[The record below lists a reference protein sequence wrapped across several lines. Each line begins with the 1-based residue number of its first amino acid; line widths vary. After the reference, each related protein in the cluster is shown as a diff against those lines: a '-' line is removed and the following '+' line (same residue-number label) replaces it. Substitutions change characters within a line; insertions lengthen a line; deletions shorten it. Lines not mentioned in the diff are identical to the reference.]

1 MKSPVLHGPVPS
13 AARRVGMLL
22 TAALA
27 AGCAVGP
34 DYQGPPALP
43 AADGS
48 FPVPARVASGMPA
61 DRWWEE
67 LKDPELARLI
77 ARALADNP
85 DLASAEARVQQS
97 RAAARVAGAAFYP
110 AVNATADVS
119 RDRLSRNG
127 ENLALI
133 PSLFT
138 PPTTEFTDYRA
149 GLDASW
155 EIDLAGKTR
164 REVEAAVARLGS
176 SEATRADARAV
187 VAAGVANAYVDYRD
201 SSLRLGPARDAA
213 SAARETAQLTG
224 LQQQAGVA
232 SESDRA
238 RAEADSQ
245 AAEAAVPPLESAQQ
259 SALYQLAALVDTPVS
274 DLRTQL
280 GADAPLPAPPAEAPA
295 GLAADILK
303 RRPDILHAERELAAA
318 TADVGSAVAD
328 QYPRLTLIGDAGWDS
343 IHPGTL
349 TDAASR
355 YWNLS
360 PQLTLPL
367 FAGGRLRA
375 GVEASE
381 AGRRAAL
388 QSYRSTVL
396 KALADAESAIVR
408 YASEQQRSSALAAAS
423 ARLANA
429 AQLEERRFAAG
440 DASRIEVL
448 TAQRAADQA
457 RDALLVSQALLVE
470 DYVALAK
477 SLGGGWQVADARGAR

>member
-1 MKSPVLHGPVPS
+1 MKPLGIVLLV
-13 AARRVGMLL
+13 
-22 TAALA
+22 ALA
-27 AGCAVGP
+27 GGCAVGP
-34 DYQGPPALP
+34 HYAGPPPAAALP
-43 AADGS
+43 DS
-48 FPVPARVASGMPA
+48 FPAAAGVTGGAAA
-61 DRWWEE
+61 DRWWDD
-67 LKDPELARLI
+67 LHDPVLASLI
-77 ARALADNP
+77 AAALADNP
-85 DLASAEARVQQS
+85 DLATAEARVQQS

-110 AVNATADVS
+110 AVNAAADVS

-138 PPTTEFTDYRA
+138 PSTTEFTDYRA

-164 REVEAAVARLGS
+164 REVEAAVARSGS
-176 SEATRADARAV
+176 SEMTRADARAV
-187 VAAGVANAYVDYRD
+187 VAAGVADAYVDYRD

-213 SAARETAQLTG
+213 AAARETARLTG
-224 LQQQAGVA
+224 LELTAGVA
-232 SESDRA
+232 SESERA
-238 RAEADSQ
+238 RAEADAQ
-245 AAEAAVPPLESAQQ
+245 AAAAAVPPLEAAQQ
-259 SALYQLAALVDTPVS
+259 SALFQLASLVGAPVG

-280 GADAPLPAPPAEAPA
+280 GSQAPLPAPPAEVPA
-295 GLAADILK
+295 GLPADILR

-328 QYPRLTLIGDAGWDS
+328 QYPRLTLVGDGGWDS

-349 TDAASR
+349 TNAASR

-367 FAGGRLRA
+367 FAGGRLHA
-375 GVEASE
+375 AVAASE
-381 AGRRAAL
+381 AARRAAL
-388 QSYRSTVL
+388 ESYRSTVL

-408 YASEQQRSSALAAAS
+408 YASEQQRSTALAVAS

-429 AQLEERRFAAG
+429 ASLEERRYSAG
-440 DASRIEVL
+440 DASRIEAL
-448 TAQRAADQA
+448 AAQRAADQA
-457 RDALLVSQALLVE
+457 LDALLVSQALLVQ

-477 SLGGGWQVADARGAR
+477 SLGGGWQGADTQGAR